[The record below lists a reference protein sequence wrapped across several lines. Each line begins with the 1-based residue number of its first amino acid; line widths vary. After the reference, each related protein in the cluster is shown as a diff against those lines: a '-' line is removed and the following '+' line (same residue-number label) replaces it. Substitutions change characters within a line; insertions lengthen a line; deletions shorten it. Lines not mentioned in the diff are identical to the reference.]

1 MKKSIS
7 LILAL
12 VIALSA
18 FSLSAFAAPT
28 KTETLFDT
36 IEDTREVSV
45 TFRTGRTDT
54 FGESYS
60 VINTVNMKDK
70 NIAYDFNNGFIKLR
84 AMTHDGKLLC
94 FFPAFPYIHMTVAD
108 IPFIEVDV
116 WGIIEKLSNFTMEFL
131 VFVKSYET
139 TIDGVTYYV
148 EEFSDRGSVINS
160 FYYVGDDLK
169 VLKAQD
175 FAKKTIQY
183 TYFDDVSLEV
193 DDSVYRRPIISF
205 EFTAVLTFL
214 LSIFGGMSALPGLSL
229 FPTA

>member
-18 FSLSAFAAPT
+18 FSFSAFAAST

-36 IEDTREVSV
+36 IEETKEVSV
-45 TFRTGRTDT
+45 TFRTGRTQN

-60 VINTVNMKDK
+60 VINTVHMKGD
-70 NIAYDFNNGFIKLR
+70 NIAYDFDNGFFKLR
-84 AMTHDGKLLC
+84 TMTHEGKLLSYL
-94 FFPAFPYIHMTVAD
+94 PSFPYIHMTVVNL
-108 IPFIEVDV
+108 PFVDVDV
-116 WGIIEKLSNFTMEFL
+116 WSIIEKVSNITMDFL
-131 VFVKSYET
+131 VYQGSNTT

-148 EEFSDRGSVINS
+148 EEFNDRGSVVNS
-160 FYYVGDDLK
+160 FYYIVDDLK

-183 TYFDDVSLEV
+183 TYFDNVNLEV
-193 DDSVYRRPIISF
+193 DDSVFNRPAISF
-205 EFTAVLTFL
+205 EFTAVLSFL
-214 LSIFGGMSALPGLSL
+214 LGVFGSLSTLPII
-229 FPTA
+229 

>member
-12 VIALSA
+12 VFALSA
-18 FSLSAFAAPT
+18 FSFSAFAANT

-36 IEDTREVSV
+36 IEDTKEVSV
-45 TFRTGRTDT
+45 TFRTGRSQT

-60 VINTVNMKDK
+60 VINTVHMQGEK
-70 NIAYDFNNGFIKLR
+70 IAYDFDNRFFKLR
-84 AMTHDGKLLC
+84 TMTHEGKLLS
-94 FFPAFPYIHMTVAD
+94 FLPAFPYIHMTVVD
-108 IPFIEVDV
+108 LPFVEVDI
-116 WGIIEKLSNFTMEFL
+116 WNIIEKLSNFTMDFL
-131 VFVKSYET
+131 VYQGCNNV
-139 TIDGVTYYV
+139 TIDGVTYFV
-148 EEFSDRGSVINS
+148 EEFNDRGSVVNS

-183 TYFDDVSLEV
+183 TYFDNVSLDV
-193 DDSVYRRPIISF
+193 DDSVFSRPAVSF

-214 LSIFGGMSALPGLSL
+214 LGIFNTLST
-229 FPTA
+229 FPIF